1 MPLFNVIQIELIIYI
16 LKVSVDIILR
26 EKLTTWKIIEVFSTF
41 EISILMQ

>member
-26 EKLTTWKIIEVFSTF
+26 EKLTAWKIIEVFSTF